1 LKRTSKKNEINYYYR
16 LQDKVALITGGAS
29 GIGEC
34 TARLFILHGA
44 KVVIADLQDELGG
57 SVANELGEH
66 ACYVH
71 CDVTNEDDVSKAIDY
86 AVSKFGK
93 LDIMFNNAGNPSWM
107 K

>member
-1 LKRTSKKNEINYYYR
+1 MQNTCKLMVLINHYR
-16 LQDKVALITGGAS
+16 LHGKVALITGGAS

-44 KVVIADLQDELGG
+44 KVVIADIQDELGC
-57 SVANELGEH
+57 SVASELGAD

-71 CDVTNEDDVSKAIDY
+71 CDDTNEDDVSKAVNH

-93 LDIMFNNAGNPSWM
+93 LDIMFNNAGN
-107 K
+107 